1 MCCLNVI
8 IGVKST
14 FEKRD
19 YMIDVE
25 LSYDGLVANS
35 TNAFVTVKDDLGI
48 NWLYEKTTR
57 ASAAC

>member
-1 MCCLNVI
+1 
-8 IGVKST
+8 
-14 FEKRD
+14 
-19 YMIDVE
+19 MIDVE